1 MLEREEEFNGVCHG
15 CLMFSNSKTIIRV
28 YVGRK
33 KLNPTIG
40 NISHCEV
47 GLILF
52 KVGSIL
58 KKDKRNNNNNNNN
71 NK

>member
-52 KVGSIL
+52 KVRSIL
-58 KKDKRNNNNNNNN
+58 KKDKI
-71 NK
+71 K